1 MAYTLCTVTVDALH
15 IRAHPTSQSDLVTTC
30 SRGTVLNFVEA
41 VNGENVDG
49 NPQWGHS
56 EQGHYF
62 WLGGTNCPT
71 GNCSN
76 GSSGPCHGSSGSSNL
91 FPQGQC
97 TWWANERYHQLH
109 GTFVPWTMNA
119 DAGQWAA
126 RAAEFGWH
134 VSGSPEKG
142 AIIVLQPWVQGAYGA
157 GHVGVVEQVLADGK
171 VVASNMNW
179 GAQPSKIIDWTFSPG
194 QGVLF
199 VWC

>member
-1 MAYTLCTVTVDALH
+1 MAYTLCTVTVDELN
-15 IRAHPTSQSDLVTTC
+15 IRAQPTSQSALVATYP
-30 SRGTVLNFVEA
+30 RGTVLNFVEV

-49 NPQWGHS
+49 NPRWGHS
-56 EQGHYF
+56 EQGHYY

-71 GNCSN
+71 GSPD
-76 GSSGPCHGSSGSSNL
+76 SGPGPCQGRSGSSNL

-109 GTFVPWTMNA
+109 GSYVPWTENA
-119 DAGQWAA
+119 NAYQWAA
-126 RAAEFGWH
+126 RAAEYDWH

-142 AIIVLQPWVQGAYGA
+142 AIIVLQPWVQGAYGL

-171 VVASNMNW
+171 VVVSNMNW
-179 GAQPSKIIDWTFSPG
+179 GAHPSEVTNWTFSTG
-194 QGVLF
+194 QGVMF